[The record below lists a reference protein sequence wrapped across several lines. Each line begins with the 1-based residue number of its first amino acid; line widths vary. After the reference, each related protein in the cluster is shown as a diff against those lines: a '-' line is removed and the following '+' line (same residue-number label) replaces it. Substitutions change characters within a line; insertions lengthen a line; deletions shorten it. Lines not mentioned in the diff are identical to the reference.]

1 MIKKVFKYIKLL
13 GMMIKIIVK
22 TTWVHILRQLE
33 KNKQKRISKR
43 AFREEDK
50 EDSLSMRKYITI
62 LIGILIIDLLI
73 KDNML
78 FKLNNENSK
87 LKEQLQYQSQQITSI
102 QESLTTQ
109 EESNALISSSIS
121 QVTEDIDSVNSTLN
135 EIKEN
140 SIGINIEDNSD
151 EANSGISDDE

>member
-1 MIKKVFKYIKLL
+1 L
-13 GMMIKIIVK
+13 
-22 TTWVHILRQLE
+22 
-33 KNKQKRISKR
+33 
-43 AFREEDK
+43 
-50 EDSLSMRKYITI
+50 RKYITI
-62 LIGILIIDLLI
+62 FIGILIIDLLI

-78 FKLNNENSK
+78 FKLNNENNK

-109 EESNALISSSIS
+109 EESNALINSSIS

-140 SIGINIEDNSD
+140 SIGINIEDSSD